1 MLPVIGRP
9 SDGANNYDVLL
20 QNAVKNGIADKVD
33 VVNEVSN
40 PNIKI
45 SSDGY
50 NGFKEINAGYPD
62 TAENSDS
69 GNDQL
74 ISGGGSGLNEYPG
87 LVTTA
92 RPTVTEVSNKIYN
105 SSE

>member
-50 NGFKEINAGYPD
+50 NGFKEI
-62 TAENSDS
+62 
-69 GNDQL
+69 
-74 ISGGGSGLNEYPG
+74 I
-87 LVTTA
+87 
-92 RPTVTEVSNKIYN
+92 
-105 SSE
+105 